1 MGLGFKP
8 YKQPPRRMILDI
20 INRVKEKK
28 KMAFRWWVHW
38 ANSGFSKKY
47 EYNKNSNLK
56 YV

>member
-38 ANSGFSKKY
+38 ANSGFSKNMNIIKI
-47 EYNKNSNLK
+47 
-56 YV
+56 VI